1 MSTTPQEFLQTH
13 APDGVLSP
21 EHADQLLALYEG
33 DTGGQVTATPESGAP
48 NADAADTTT
57 KTAEQGNP
65 EPPPSAVGAL
75 AAEVDPANAVILAKD
90 GKHTIPYEKLI
101 EARDGEKHW
110 KAQHEAATLELQA
123 LKAQSQAR
131 VDAGQAPTVA
141 DNQVAAAEAAITA
154 GVNPA
159 LFGDFSEEAM
169 AKGIDQLL
177 DQRAKGIEQQ
187 LDQRVAARVEALMSQ
202 ALAPLQAKE
211 AKSSIA
217 SHYDAIAEAHPD
229 AGSLVESKEL
239 ADWIESQPSF
249 ARAGYAQALA
259 GGTTE
264 QVIELFTEFK
274 KATGATQATAGAAQV
289 DPKAAAQ
296 AAIAKAQPQVPVSL
310 SAFPGAAPGPA
321 NAFETLAS
329 LSPAALLE
337 ALEGMTESQREAYL
351 SR

>member
-48 NADAADTTT
+48 NADGADTTT

-65 EPPPSAVGAL
+65 EPPPSAVGAT

-101 EARDGEKHW
+101 EARGGEKHW
-110 KAQHEAATLELQA
+110 KTQHDVVALELQA

-141 DNQVAAAEAAITA
+141 DNQVAAAEAAIKA
-154 GVNPA
+154 GANPA
-159 LFGDFSEEAM
+159 FFGDFSEES
-169 AKGIDQLL
+169 I
-177 DQRAKGIEQQ
+177 AKGIEQMMNARAESMEQ
-187 LDQRVAARVEALMSQ
+187 MLEDRVAAKVDALVSK
-202 ALAPLQAKE
+202 ALAPMQAKE
-211 AKSSIA
+211 TESAA
-217 SHYDAIAEAHPD
+217 GSHFDAIYAAHPD
-229 AGSLVESKEL
+229 AASLVESKEL

-249 ARAGYAQALA
+249 ARAGFAQALA

-274 KATGATQATAGAAQV
+274 KATGATQSTAGAAQV

>member
-21 EHADQLLALYEG
+21 EHAGQLLALYEG
-33 DTGGQVTATPESGAP
+33 DTGEQVTATPESGAP
-48 NADAADTTT
+48 NADAAGTTT

-65 EPPPSAVGAL
+65 EPQPNAAGA
-75 AAEVDPANAVILAKD
+75 ATPEVDPANAVILAKD

-110 KAQHEAATLELQA
+110 KTQHEAVALELQA
-123 LKAQSQAR
+123 LKAQSQVRA
-131 VDAGQAPTVA
+131 DAGLAPTVA
-141 DNQVAAAEAAITA
+141 DHQVAAAEAAIKA

-159 LFGDFSEEAM
+159 LFGDFSEES
-169 AKGIDQLL
+169 I
-177 DQRAKGIEQQ
+177 AKGIEQMMNARAASMEQ
-187 LDQRVAARVEALMSQ
+187 MLEDRVAAKVDALVSK
-202 ALAPLQAKE
+202 ALAPIQAKE
-211 AKSSIA
+211 TESAA
-217 SHYDAIAEAHPD
+217 VSHYDAIYAAHSD
-229 AGSLVESKEL
+229 AASLVESKEL

-337 ALEGMTESQREAYL
+337 ALEGMTEAQREAYL

>member
-21 EHADQLLALYEG
+21 EHADQLMALYEG
-33 DTGGQVTATPESGAP
+33 DTGTQATAAPESGAP
-48 NADAADTTT
+48 DAAPAGTTT

-65 EPPPSAVGAL
+65 EPQPAAALPAPTEVG
-75 AAEVDPANAVILAKD
+75 PANAVILAKD
-90 GKHTIPYEKLI
+90 GKHTIPYEKLT

-110 KAQHEAATLELQA
+110 KAQHEAATQELQA

-131 VDAGQAPTVA
+131 ADAGHAPTAA
-141 DNQVAAAEAAITA
+141 DTQVAAAEAAIKA

-159 LFGDFSEEAM
+159 LFGDFSEEA
-169 AKGIDQLL
+169 I
-177 DQRAKGIEQQ
+177 AKGIEQ
-187 LDQRVAARVEALMSQ
+187 LMNSRAESMEKLLEERVAAKVDALVSK
-202 ALAPLQAKE
+202 ALEPIQAKE
-211 AKSSIA
+211 AQGA
-217 SHYDAIAEAHPD
+217 NLSHYDAIHAAHPD

-259 GGTTE
+259 AGTTE

-289 DPKAAAQ
+289 DPKVAAQ
-296 AAIAKAQPQVPVSL
+296 AAITKALPQVPVSL

-321 NAFETLAS
+321 NAFETVAS
-329 LSPAALLE
+329 LSPAAMLE
-337 ALEGMTESQREAYL
+337 ALEGMTEAQREAYL